1 VSIRNAGNTVVYYQ
15 ARAVARQ
22 SASHDNVCIQQS
34 IGASPC
40 IALLSTWIEDHP
52 MELSHINASGEA
64 NMVDVG
70 DKQLTERSA
79 TASGIV
85 RMLPSTL
92 RAIKSD
98 GLKKGEVLAVARI
111 AGIQGAKKCSELIPL
126 CHPLALTKVSVSFEE
141 ISDSEL
147 KVIAN
152 CRLRGQ
158 TGVEMEALTAV
169 SVACLTIYDMCKAVD
184 KGMTIEAVGLDE
196 KLGGKSGEW
205 RKS

>member
-1 VSIRNAGNTVVYYQ
+1 
-15 ARAVARQ
+15 
-22 SASHDNVCIQQS
+22 
-34 IGASPC
+34 
-40 IALLSTWIEDHP
+40 

-92 RAIKSD
+92 QAIKSD
-98 GLKKGEVLAVARI
+98 ALKKGEVLAVARI
-111 AGIQGAKKCSELIPL
+111 AGIQGAKKCAELIPL

-141 ISDSEL
+141 MSNCEL
-147 KVIAN
+147 KVIAT

-169 SVACLTIYDMCKAVD
+169 SVACLTVYDMCKAVD
-184 KGMTIEAVGLDE
+184 KGMTIEAVCLEE

>member
-1 VSIRNAGNTVVYYQ
+1 
-15 ARAVARQ
+15 
-22 SASHDNVCIQQS
+22 
-34 IGASPC
+34 
-40 IALLSTWIEDHP
+40 

-70 DKQLTERSA
+70 GKQLTERSA

-92 RAIKSD
+92 QAIRND
-98 GLKKGEVLAVARI
+98 GLKEGDVLAVARI

-141 ISDSEL
+141 VSDSKL
-147 KVIAN
+147 KVIAT

-169 SVACLTIYDMCKAVD
+169 SVACLTVYDMCKAVD